1 MNDDSTSDR
10 KAPLPPQKKP
20 LIGRT
25 RELEEL
31 KEIFGRVLDERR
43 PAMVS
48 IIGNNGIGK
57 TRLLTEFLS
66 HARESD
72 RQVRVYRGIAQAEG
86 SQHGVFTKILRTRFG
101 IFEGLAP
108 DKLQEQFRREIS
120 ELFGDR
126 RVTEFLH
133 FLGSFVD
140 IRFPDNPFLR
150 TMEEHPAQFEEIR
163 RTVLTRFFEED
174 ARKNPLVLTFED
186 LQFAHEESLFIIQ
199 HLGTSFSDVP
209 ILILCLSA
217 PDLFIKRPDWF
228 EKPEG
233 HVRMEL
239 GPMSRLN
246 TERLLQNLLP
256 QLDELPDEL
265 VRTVCNMSGGNPLF
279 LEQLVQILKEN
290 RTIEEKPDGRW
301 QIHMERLKGLRLPLS
316 VEEAIQVRNGALTPA
331 ERDILEKA
339 LCMGSVFWLGGLVML
354 NRLDTRP
361 PPLWTGAEDEALR
374 IGELLDGLVARDY
387 IMQIPDSTFPGD
399 VEYAFKHNLEREM
412 IRRMANPATLQRY
425 HGNLAEWLEY
435 MLDDRG
441 EEQLDMIATHLKMGG
456 RPHKAAMYWMSA
468 GNAARTRYAYR
479 RAVRYYTS
487 AVQCMDDGE
496 CVLFVELL
504 HNLGDVQQQAG
515 DTKAALETFERM
527 REIAW
532 RMDNLNKCGAAHN
545 RIGRVHREAGR
556 LDEALRHLGAAM
568 ALFRLATDQRGIASS
583 LDDTGKVHWLK
594 GDYDLA
600 LKQMSES
607 LELRREIGDS
617 RSIAL
622 SLNNIGLV
630 LQDSGVFGD
639 AIQYFTESLKIR
651 REIADIPGILVS
663 LNNLGTVYV
672 DKGDQEKA
680 VELWREGLD
689 EARKIDDRLR
699 QTYLL
704 TNIGVAL
711 YHMERFSDAVETLSQ
726 ASVLAEDLGDRLL
739 IGETARALGK
749 THALMGDHQQAREYL
764 NKALATFEQLRSK
777 VQIGIALRTLAEIT
791 LAGGWSEEDERKAED
806 IYLRSVRIFED
817 IGNDLEL
824 ARSLKSYSN
833 LLLKQG
839 RAQEAEKHARR
850 AQAIFTQL
858 RVTTEPVSRDA
869 SRMSQP
875 GVDSNLSGVPES

>member
-1 MNDDSTSDR
+1 
-10 KAPLPPQKKP
+10 

-25 RELEEL
+25 REIEDLN
-31 KEIFGRVLDERR
+31 EIFHRVVTERK

-66 HARESD
+66 AARESD
-72 RQVRVYRGIAQAEG
+72 KQVRVYRGIAQPEG
-86 SQHGVFTKILRTRFG
+86 RPFGVFTKILRTRFG
-101 IFEGLAP
+101 IFEGLSTE
-108 DKLQEQFRREIS
+108 KLQEQFRREIS
-120 ELFGDR
+120 DLFGDR

-140 IRFPDNPFLR
+140 IRFPDNPFLK
-150 TMEEHPAQFEEIR
+150 TMEEHPAQFDEIR
-163 RTVLTRFFEED
+163 RTVITRFFEED
-174 ARKNPLVLTFED
+174 ARRHPLILTFED
-186 LQFAHEESLFIIQ
+186 LQFAHEDSLSIIRY
-199 HLGTSFSDVP
+199 LADRFEDVP

-217 PDLFIKRPDWF
+217 PDLFIKVPDWF
-228 EKPEG
+228 DRPEG
-233 HVRMEL
+233 HVRVEL

-246 TERLLQNLLP
+246 TERLLEMLLP

-290 RTIEEKPDGRW
+290 RTIEESADGTW
-301 QIHMERLKGLRLPLS
+301 KVHLERLKGLRLPLS

-331 ERDILEKA
+331 ERAVLERA
-339 LCMGSVFWLGGLVML
+339 LCMGSVFWLGGLVAL
-354 NRLDTRP
+354 NRLDRDP
-361 PPLWTGAEDEALR
+361 PPLWTGAEDEAIQIR
-374 IGELLDGLVARDY
+374 EILDGLVKRDY

-412 IRRMANPATLQRY
+412 IRRMANPATIQRY
-425 HGNLAEWLEY
+425 HSHLAEWLEY
-435 MLDDRG
+435 MLEDRG
-441 EEQLDMIATHLKMGG
+441 EEQLDMIATHLKQGG
-456 RPHKAAMYWMSA
+456 RPQKAAMYWMSA
-468 GNAARTRYAYR
+468 GNAARARYAYR
-479 RAVRYYTS
+479 RAVRYYNS
-487 AVQCMDDGE
+487 AVQCMDGSE
-496 CVLFVELL
+496 SVLLVELL
-504 HNLGDVQQQAG
+504 HNLGDVQQQSGNA
-515 DTKAALETFERM
+515 KSALVTFDRM
-527 REIAW
+527 RAVAW
-532 RMDNLNKCGAAHN
+532 RMDSLNKCGAAHN
-545 RIGRVHREAGR
+545 RIGRVHRETGR

-568 ALFRLATDQRGIASS
+568 SLFRLAQDERGIASS

-600 LKQMSES
+600 FKQMRES
-607 LELRREIGDS
+607 LELRREIGDP

-630 LQDSGVFGD
+630 LQDSGVFAD
-639 AIQYFTESLKIR
+639 AITYFTESLKIR
-651 REIADIPGILVS
+651 REINDVPGILVS

-689 EARKIDDRLR
+689 EAKKIDDKLR

-711 YHMERFSDAVETLSQ
+711 YHMERYSDAVETLSSAAQ
-726 ASVLAEDLGDRLL
+726 LADELGDRLL
-739 IGETARALGK
+739 VGETARALGK

-791 LAGGWSEEDERKAED
+791 LAGGWTEEDERKAED
-806 IYLRSVRIFED
+806 IYVRSISIFED
-817 IGNDLEL
+817 IGNDLEM

-850 AQAIFTQL
+850 AQAIFTQMK
-858 RVTTEPVSRDA
+858 VTTEPVSRDA

-875 GVDSNLSGVPES
+875 GGVDGEPAEPGPTPQA

>member
-1 MNDDSTSDR
+1 MNDNATE
-10 KAPLPPQKKP
+10 KKPPAPPSKKP

-25 RELEEL
+25 RELEDL
-31 KEIFGRVLDERR
+31 KETFHRVVTERK
-43 PAMVS
+43 PAMVT

-57 TRLLTEFLS
+57 TRVLTEFLS
-66 HARESD
+66 AARETEK
-72 RQVRVYRGIAQAEG
+72 QTRVYRGIAQPEG
-86 SQHGVFTKILRTRFG
+86 RPFGVFTKILRTRFG

-108 DKLQEQFRREIS
+108 DKLQDQFRREIS
-120 ELFGDR
+120 DLFGDR

-140 IRFPDNPFLR
+140 IRFPDNPFLK

-174 ARKNPLVLTFED
+174 ARKHPLILTFED
-186 LQFAHEESLFIIQ
+186 LQFAHGDSLSIIRY
-199 HLGTSFSDVP
+199 LGNYFSDVP
-209 ILILCLSA
+209 IMIVCLSA
-217 PDLFIKRPDWF
+217 PDLFINMPDWF
-228 EKPEG
+228 DEPEG
-233 HVRMEL
+233 HQRVEL
-239 GPMSRLN
+239 GPLSRLN

-256 QLDELPDEL
+256 QFDDIPDDL

-290 RTIEEKPDGRW
+290 RTIEEKGDGSW
-301 QIHMERLKGLRLPLS
+301 AINMERLKGLRLPLS
-316 VEEAIQVRNGALTPA
+316 VEEAIQVRNGALTPS
-331 ERDILEKA
+331 ERGILEKA

-354 NRLDTRP
+354 NRLERQP
-361 PPLWTGAEDEALR
+361 PPLWTGAEDEAIQIR
-374 IGELLDGLVARDY
+374 ETLDGLVARDY

-412 IRRMANPATLQRY
+412 IRRMANPATLARY
-425 HGNLAEWLEY
+425 HSHLAEWLEY
-435 MLDDRG
+435 MLEDRG
-441 EEQLDMIATHLKMGG
+441 EEQLDMIATHLKQGG
-456 RPHKAAMYWMSA
+456 RLQKAGMYWMSA
-468 GNAARTRYAYR
+468 GNAARARYAYR
-479 RAVRYYTS
+479 RASRYYSS
-487 AVQCMDDGE
+487 AVQCMEDSE
-496 CVLFVELL
+496 YVLLIELL
-504 HNLGDVQQQAG
+504 HNLGDVQQASG
-515 DTKAALETFERM
+515 DSRAALATFERM
-527 REIAW
+527 RQLAW
-532 RMDNLNKCGAAHN
+532 RMDSLNKTGAAHN

-556 LDEALRHLGAAM
+556 LDESLRHLGAAM
-568 ALFRLATDQRGIASS
+568 ALFRMANDERGIASS

-594 GDYDLA
+594 GDYELA
-600 LKQMSES
+600 LKQMTEA
-607 LELRREIGDS
+607 LEFRREIGDA

-630 LQDSGVFGD
+630 QQDSGVFSD
-639 AIQYFTESLKIR
+639 AIQFFTESLKIR
-651 REIADIPGILVS
+651 REIKDVPGILVS

-672 DKGDQEKA
+672 DKGDQEMA
-680 VELWREGLD
+680 VNLWQEGLD
-689 EARKIDDRLR
+689 EAKKIDDKLR

-711 YHMERFSDAVETLSQ
+711 YHMERYSDAVETLAQ
-726 ASVLAEDLGDRLL
+726 ASELAEELGDRLL

-806 IYLRSVRIFED
+806 IYARSVRIFED

-850 AQAIFTQL
+850 AQAIFTQMK
-858 RVTTEPVSRDA
+858 VTTEPVSRDA

-875 GVDSNLSGVPES
+875 GEQGAGPGSEPPS

>member
-1 MNDDSTSDR
+1 MNDKPSSDTAMP
-10 KAPLPPQKKP
+10 APPPKKQM
-20 LIGRT
+20 IGRT
-25 RELEEL
+25 RELEDL
-31 KEIFGRVLDERR
+31 KEIFHRVTTERKH
-43 PAMVS
+43 AMVT

-57 TRLLTEFLS
+57 TRMMTEFLA
-66 HARESD
+66 HAREKEK
-72 RQVRVYRGIAQAEG
+72 QVRIYRGIARPEG
-86 SQHGVFTKILRTRFG
+86 HPFGMFTKILRTRFG
-101 IFEGLAP
+101 IHEGVAP
-108 DKLQEQFRREIS
+108 DKLQDQFRREIS
-120 ELFGDR
+120 DLFGDR

-140 IRFPDNPFLR
+140 IRFPDNPFLK
-150 TMEEHPAQFEEIR
+150 TMEQHPEQFEEIR

-174 ARKNPLVLTFED
+174 AKKKPLILTFED
-186 LQFAHEESLFIIQ
+186 LQFASGEALSIIRY
-199 HLGTSFSDVP
+199 LGKAFSDVP
-209 ILILCLSA
+209 IMIVCLSA
-217 PDLFIKRPDWF
+217 PDLFIKMPDWF
-228 EKPEG
+228 DEPVG
-233 HVRMEL
+233 HARIEL

-256 QLDELPDEL
+256 QFDDLPDEL

-290 RTIEEKPDGRW
+290 RTIEKKTDGTW
-301 QIHMERLKGLRLPLS
+301 VIHLQKLKGLRLPLS

-331 ERDILEKA
+331 ERGILEKA

-354 NRLDTRP
+354 NRLDRKP
-361 PPLWTGAEDEALR
+361 PPLWTGAEDEAIQVR
-374 IGELLDGLVARDY
+374 EILDGLVARDY
-387 IMQIPDSTFPGD
+387 LMQIPDSTFPGD

-412 IRRMANPATLQRY
+412 IRRMANPATLRAY
-425 HGNLAEWLEY
+425 HSYLAEWLEY
-435 MLDDRG
+435 MLEDRG
-441 EEQLDMIATHLKMGG
+441 EEQLDMIATHLNQGG

-468 GNAARTRYAYR
+468 GNGARTRYAYR
-479 RAVRYYTS
+479 RAIRYYSS
-487 AVQCMDDGE
+487 ALQCMNE
-496 CVLFVELL
+496 SESVLLFELL

-515 DTKAALETFERM
+515 DSKAALETFERM

-532 RMDNLNKCGAAHN
+532 RMDNLNKTGAAHN

-556 LDEALRHLGAAM
+556 LDESLRHLGAAM
-568 ALFRLATDQRGIASS
+568 ALFRMANDERGIASS
-583 LDDTGKVHWLK
+583 LDDIGKVHWLK

-600 LKQMSES
+600 LKQMIEA
-607 LELRREIGDS
+607 LELRREIGDL

-630 LQDSGVFGD
+630 QQDSGVFAE
-639 AIQYFTESLKIR
+639 AIQFFQESLKIR
-651 REIADIPGILVS
+651 REINDKPGILVS

-672 DKGDQEKA
+672 DKGDQEVA
-680 VELWREGLD
+680 VKLWQEGLD
-689 EARKIDDRLR
+689 EARNIDDKLR

-711 YHMERFSDAVETLSQ
+711 YHMERFSDAIETLSQ
-726 ASVLAEDLGDRLL
+726 ASELAEELGDRIL

-764 NKALATFEQLRSK
+764 NKALATFEQLRSR
-777 VQIGIALRTLAEIT
+777 VQNGIALRTLAEIT
-791 LAGGWSEEDERKAED
+791 LAGGWSEQDERKAED
-806 IYLRSVRIFED
+806 IYLRSINIFED
-817 IGNDLEL
+817 VGNDLEL

-850 AQAIFTQL
+850 AQAIFTQMK
-858 RVTTEPVSRDA
+858 VTTEPITREA

-875 GVDSNLSGVPES
+875 GESETPQA